1 MPDKNEEAPRR
12 ADRPQDP
19 IVEKFRPDPAQP
31 PAAVLRMTGFLGD
44 SDRPDHRRLYF
55 TRELDYYAEFHTDDV
70 IDMTT
75 IAGEEE
81 PFQGEEATRVSL
93 RREAAV
99 EFTRTRTGRAL
110 DEFDLDIRFAR
121 QGSGECIPGVTDS
134 REHGC
139 PEPTA
144 AGGGDCVT
152 PVTCAPTCETCFT
165 NCGSCYETCRIHTN
179 CGSCVTCDPWC
190 GGDR

>member
-1 MPDKNEEAPRR
+1 MPDENEKAPQS

-19 IVEKFRPDPAQP
+19 IVEKFRPDPAQA
-31 PAAVLRMTGFLGD
+31 PAPALRMTGFLGD

-55 TRELDYYAEFHTDDV
+55 TRELDYYVEFHADDV

-75 IAGEEE
+75 VAREEE
-81 PFQGEEATRVSL
+81 PFRGEEATQVSL
-93 RREAAV
+93 RRDATV
-99 EFTRTRTGRAL
+99 EFTRTRTARAL
-110 DEFDLDIRFAR
+110 DEFDLDLRFGR
-121 QGSGECIPGVTDS
+121 LRSGQCIPGLTDS
-134 REHGC
+134 REHDC
-139 PEPTA
+139 QEPTA

-152 PVTCAPTCETCFT
+152 PGTCMPTCETCET
-165 NCGSCYETCRIHTN
+165 NCGSCYETCLIPTN